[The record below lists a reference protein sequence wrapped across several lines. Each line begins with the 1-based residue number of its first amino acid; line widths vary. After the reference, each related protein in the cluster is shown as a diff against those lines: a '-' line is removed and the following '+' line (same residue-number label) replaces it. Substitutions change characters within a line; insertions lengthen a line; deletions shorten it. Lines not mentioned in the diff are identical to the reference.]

1 MKNIKKI
8 MLFLFSCIF
17 FLNTP
22 LYARNGGAIAGGVL
36 GGMVLGSA
44 ITAASQPRYYYD
56 DRPRYSDRY
65 DEGYSR
71 GKHRATK
78 EENEKLR
85 RENEQLRRQRRNN
98 AQQTQQNKEEETEEE
113 EEENKQQ

>member
-1 MKNIKKI
+1 MKNITKI
-8 MLFLFSCIF
+8 VLFLFSCIF

-22 LYARNGGAIAGGVL
+22 LLSARNGGAIAGGVL

-78 EENEKLR
+78 EENERLR
-85 RENEQLRRQRRNN
+85 RENERLKKQQQRN
-98 AQQTQQNKEEETEEE
+98 APQDN
-113 EEENKQQ
+113 EEENEEDEQQ

>member
-8 MLFLFSCIF
+8 TLLFFSCIF
-17 FLNTP
+17 FLNMP
-22 LYARNGGAIAGGVL
+22 MLARNGGAIAGGVL

-65 DEGYSR
+65 DEGYRR
-71 GKHRATK
+71 GRHRATK
-78 EENEKLR
+78 EENERLR
-85 RENEQLRRQRRNN
+85 QENERLKKQQEENEEQEENEQQ
-98 AQQTQQNKEEETEEE
+98 
-113 EEENKQQ
+113 